1 MPDPALCEV
10 CDICPPV
17 CACPHFGQNA
27 TPVATSLPHCLQNAI
42 GCLPLRVAQEAKRPS
57 QCPKAITRDLH
68 EQVKLN
74 CRSKVAVSLK
84 IAGNTNSEGMAIP
97 VLYYR
102 ATRKWRNWQ
111 TRQP

>member
-1 MPDPALCEV
+1 MPVPALCVV
-10 CDICPPV
+10 CVTCPPV

-27 TPVATSLPHCLQNAI
+27 TPLATSPPHWLQNAI
-42 GCLPLRVAQEAKRPS
+42 GCLPLRFAQEAKRPS
-57 QCPKAITRDLH
+57 QCPKAITRAPR

-74 CRSKVAVSLK
+74 CRSKSSNQFE
-84 IAGNTNSEGMAIP
+84 IAGNTSGEGMAIP